1 MQKGHWREVDF
12 PKTDWRVITHLD
24 DPGPDRKLWQQ
35 CGMCKTAVC
44 RWLHHV
50 EHAGP
55 PYRCLQVG
63 ADCAVMLT
71 GGDLRTPSERAADAW
86 EQERERIISDPVEFQ
101 RALDTPWSWEVFAN
115 FGWYPT
121 PGKGNPRRPLADG
134 SVTLFANGNR
144 WKVSIYL
151 DGRKPIYQAR
161 GRPCDFSFQS
171 FDTVEKARE
180 HAWRHLVRFRE
191 QLTS

>member
-24 DPGPDRKLWQQ
+24 DPGPDRKLWLQ

-55 PYRCLQVG
+55 PYRWLHVG
-63 ADCAVMLT
+63 ADCAMMMT
-71 GGDLRTPSERAADAW
+71 GGDLRTPDERAADAW
-86 EQERERIISDPVEFQ
+86 EQEHDRIINDPAEFQ
-101 RALDTPWSWEVFAN
+101 RALDAPWSWEVFAN
-115 FGWYPT
+115 FGWHQAPT
-121 PGKGNPRRPLADG
+121 GNPHRRLADG
-134 SVTLFANGNR
+134 NVTLYAKANR

-151 DGRKPIYQAR
+151 DGRKPIYRAK
-161 GRPCDFSFQS
+161 GVSCDFSLKGFP
-171 FDTVEKARE
+171 TVEEARE